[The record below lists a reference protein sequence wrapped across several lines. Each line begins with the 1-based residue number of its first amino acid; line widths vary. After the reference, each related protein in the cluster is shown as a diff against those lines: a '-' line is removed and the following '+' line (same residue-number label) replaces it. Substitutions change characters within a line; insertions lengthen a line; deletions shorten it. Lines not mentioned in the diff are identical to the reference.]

1 MLNTVKNSNPPTI
14 RFDDVGQYYDDP
26 NAEYLNADGTAK
38 STTYMLIVM
47 HQVEKNLYGVL
58 PTLTYYAK
66 DDFDAYVRSNEMIR
80 KHMLSGDMDAD
91 NKFIKAAKGAILKPH
106 RVDPVDGQTIFR
118 EVSKADM
125 PCLKH
130 FSKVGV
136 GAA

>member
-14 RFDDVGQYYDDP
+14 RFDDVGQYCDDP

-80 KHMLSGDMDAD
+80 KHMLTGDMDAD
-91 NKFIKAAKGAILKPH
+91 NEFIKAAKGAILKPH
-106 RVDPVDGQTIFR
+106 RVDPSDGQTIFR
-118 EVSKADM
+118 EFSKADM
-125 PCLKH
+125 PRLKH

-136 GAA
+136 GAE